1 MASLQELKERCR
13 ALGLSSGGNK
23 MQLIRRINAHQAAT
37 TVESSPECECEAQ
50 AIIAKPI
57 KLQGDDEMISEARL
71 VPQNAS
77 QQDRLQS
84 ENFRGNVFVGN
95 EGGLRYADKTVQADS
110 MEEQLLSVKQR
121 LSNLEAERLV
131 ERDERFVERNRLL
144 ERIEVLEKS
153 SSTLSEMRNRFL
165 TFYKRDKMRKELDA
179 SDEAFIAA
187 GNATAHGGNAKYD
200 AKLYDGGRKDYNVY
214 TKIYGLHPAVVSTLH
229 DETTILVLDQYA
241 SDTSSRFKE
250 VTAAYEQAF
259 QDFLRALIEN
269 NNAPVPLNEPLSE
282 LTQCYWKFFDRVKID
297 VIEKG
302 P

>member
-1 MASLQELKERCR
+1 MASLHELKERCR

-71 VPQNAS
+71 VLQNAS

-84 ENFRGNVFVGN
+84 ENFVFVGN

-110 MEEQLLSVKQR
+110 MEAQLLSVKQR
-121 LSNLEAERLV
+121 LSNIEAERLV
-131 ERDERFVERNRLL
+131 ERDERSVERNRLL

-179 SDEAFIAA
+179 SDESFIAA

-200 AKLYDGGRKDYNVY
+200 AKLYDGGRKDYHVY
-214 TKIYGLHPAVVSTLH
+214 TKIYGLHPAVVSTRKSTNLYIRSWVKLIFISARRNDH
-229 DETTILVLDQYA
+229 PSAGSIRQ
-241 SDTSSRFKE
+241 RHKFKI
-250 VTAAYEQAF
+250 Q
-259 QDFLRALIEN
+259 RGHGCI
-269 NNAPVPLNEPLSE
+269 
-282 LTQCYWKFFDRVKID
+282 
-297 VIEKG
+297 
-302 P
+302 